1 MGQNRT
7 FISNIRLNCQHG
19 VALIT
24 VMLIVALATITAVA
38 MTTRQ
43 QLDIYRTANLINND
57 QAYLY
62 ALGGESWIKRI
73 LLRDSKKVDDLQDIW
88 ATAIPALPI
97 PGGYITGQ
105 TIDLQGRFNLNN
117 LLQDDGKISSKD
129 IIVLERLL
137 TILELPISLA
147 QIIVDWIDINEEQ
160 LINGAE
166 DNVYLMKNPAY
177 RTANRFLFD
186 PSELRLLVG
195 IEEYYKLLPYISTL
209 PTRTSININ
218 TASAK
223 ILMAVIEGLTENEVA
238 ILLTKR
244 EQQPFTSIQ
253 NFVTQDI
260 LAGLKIHDENL
271 TVASSYFLFVAEVK
285 IVQGRAKL
293 NSILHRI
300 TDQVKIIMRSKI

>member
-1 MGQNRT
+1 MNQQR
-7 FISNIRLNCQHG
+7 G

-73 LLRDSKKVDDLQDIW
+73 LLRDSKKVDNLQDIW

-97 PGGYITGQ
+97 SGGYITGQ
-105 TIDLQGRFNLNN
+105 AIDLQGRFNLNN
-117 LLQDDGKISSKD
+117 LLQDDGKISPKD

-137 TILELPISLA
+137 TILELPISLS
-147 QIIVDWIDINEEQ
+147 QIIVDWIDTNEEQ

-186 PSELRLLVG
+186 PSEIRLLVG

-209 PTRTSININ
+209 PTRTAININ

-223 ILMAVIEGLTENEVA
+223 ILMAVVEGLTESEA
-238 ILLTKR
+238 ARLLTER

-253 NFVTQDI
+253 NFVTRDI
-260 LAGLKIHDENL
+260 LAGLKIHAENL
-271 TVASSYFLFVAEVK
+271 AVASSYFLFVAEVK
-285 IVQGRAKL
+285 IARGRARL
-293 NSILHRI
+293 NSVLYR
-300 TDQVKIIMRSKI
+300 TTNQVKIIMRSKI

>member
-1 MGQNRT
+1 
-7 FISNIRLNCQHG
+7 
-19 VALIT
+19 
-24 VMLIVALATITAVA
+24 MLIVALATITAVA

>member
-1 MGQNRT
+1 MNY
-7 FISNIRLNCQHG
+7 QHG

-43 QLDIYRTANLINND
+43 QFDIYRTANLINND

-62 ALGGESWIKRI
+62 ALGGESWIKKI
-73 LLRDSKKVDDLQDIW
+73 LLRDSKKVDNLQDIW
-88 ATAIPALPI
+88 ATSIPALPV

-105 TIDLQGRFNLNN
+105 TIDLQGKFNLNN

-137 TILELPISLA
+137 NILELPISLA
-147 QIIVDWIDINEEQ
+147 QIIVDWIDNNEEP

-177 RTANRFLFD
+177 RTANRLLFD
-186 PSELRLLVG
+186 PSEIRLLVE

-218 TASAK
+218 TTSDK
-223 ILMAVIEGLTENEVA
+223 ILMALVEGLAENEV
-238 ILLTKR
+238 IRLISER
-244 EQQPFTSIQ
+244 EQQPFSSIQ
-253 NFVTQDI
+253 NFVTHDI
-260 LAGLKIHDENL
+260 LAGLKIHDENISV
-271 TVASSYFLFVAEVK
+271 TSSYFLFAAEVK
-285 IVQGRAKL
+285 IAQGRAKL
-293 NSILHRI
+293 NSVLHR
-300 TDQVKIIMRSKI
+300 TDQIKIIMRNKI

>member
-1 MGQNRT
+1 MNR
-7 FISNIRLNCQHG
+7 QHG

-24 VMLIVALATITAVA
+24 VMLIVALATIMAVA
-38 MTTRQ
+38 MMTRQ

-73 LLRDSKKVDDLQDIW
+73 LLRDGKKVDNLQDTW

-97 PGGYITGQ
+97 PGGYITAQ

-129 IIVLERLL
+129 IIILERLL

-147 QIIVDWIDINEEQ
+147 QIIVDWIDINEEP

-223 ILMAVIEGLTENEVA
+223 ILMAVVEGLTENKVA
-238 ILLTKR
+238 RLLTKR

-253 NFVTQDI
+253 NFITQDI
-260 LAGLKIHDENL
+260 LAGLKIYDENL
-271 TVASSYFLFVAEVK
+271 TVASSYFLFIAEVK
-285 IVQGRAKL
+285 IARGRAKL
-293 NSILHRI
+293 NSILYRNTDRI
-300 TDQVKIIMRSKI
+300 RVIMRSKI

>member
-1 MGQNRT
+1 MNQQRG
-7 FISNIRLNCQHG
+7 I
-19 VALIT
+19 ALIT

-73 LLRDSKKVDDLQDIW
+73 LLRDSKKVDNLQDIW
-88 ATAIPALPI
+88 ATTIPALPI

-223 ILMAVIEGLTENEVA
+223 ILMAVVEGLTENEVA
-238 ILLTKR
+238 RLLSKR

-285 IVQGRAKL
+285 IARGRAKL
-293 NSILHRI
+293 NSILHR
-300 TDQVKIIMRSKI
+300 TTNQVKIIMRSKI